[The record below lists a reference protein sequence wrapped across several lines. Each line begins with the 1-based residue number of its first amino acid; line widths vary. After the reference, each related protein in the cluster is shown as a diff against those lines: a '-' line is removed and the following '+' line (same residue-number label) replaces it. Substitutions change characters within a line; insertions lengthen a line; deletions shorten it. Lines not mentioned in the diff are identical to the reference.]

1 MTQQIRTH
9 KELLQLCKGGVL
21 VLVGLP
27 GSGKSALANELS
39 ELHPNTRVI
48 SSDDYFMRDG
58 EYKFNPTKLGE
69 AHDRC
74 WQVFVE
80 ECDRWYFWKRSDGL
94 VIVDNTNTSPFELA
108 PYVRYAAGLKIP
120 VLTLFVKRAFEL
132 CLRGQKHGVSLETMQ
147 RMSKNLADTHHDFPT
162 YWESAIWRNEWES
175 SERS

>member
-27 GSGKSALANELS
+27 GSGKTALANELS
-39 ELHPNTRVI
+39 ELHPNTRVL
-48 SSDDYFMRDG
+48 SSDDYFIRDG
-58 EYKFNPTKLGE
+58 EYKFNPAKLGE

-74 WQVFVE
+74 WRRYINTFQMSGIF
-80 ECDRWYFWKRSDGL
+80 FHTGGL
-94 VIVDNTNTSPFELA
+94 AIVDNTNTSPFELA

-132 CLRGQKHGVSLETMQ
+132 CLRDQKHGVSLETMQ
-147 RMSKNLADTHHDFPT
+147 RKSRDLVNTLNDFPT